1 MPRPITNDSETQVRL
16 DVAGNEHAAVLAIH
30 KATGVPLKRLAQE
43 AFSAG
48 LANVKARY
56 ASVVPVQP

>member
-1 MPRPITNDSETQVRL
+1 MPRPTTNTAATNVKL

-56 ASVVPVQP
+56 ASVVPAQP

>member
-1 MPRPITNDSETQVRL
+1 MARQVANDSATNVRL
-16 DVAGNEHAAVLAIH
+16 DVAGPEHAAVLAIH
-30 KATGVPLKRLAQE
+30 KATGIPLKRLAQE

-56 ASVVPVQP
+56 ASVVPAQS